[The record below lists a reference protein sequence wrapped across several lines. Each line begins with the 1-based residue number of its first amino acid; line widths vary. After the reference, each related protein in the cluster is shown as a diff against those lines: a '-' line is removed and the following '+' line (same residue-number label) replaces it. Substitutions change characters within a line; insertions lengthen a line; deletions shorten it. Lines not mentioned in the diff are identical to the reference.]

1 MLLRGK
7 VVVGPL
13 YQPKEDEIVLVPH
26 AEPSRPPLMGK
37 EDLRELSRPI
47 DSV

>member
-7 VVVGPL
+7 VFMGPL
-13 YQPKEDEIVLVPH
+13 YQPKEDKIVLVPH
-26 AEPSRPPLMGK
+26 AEPSSPPLMGK

-47 DSV
+47 RGL